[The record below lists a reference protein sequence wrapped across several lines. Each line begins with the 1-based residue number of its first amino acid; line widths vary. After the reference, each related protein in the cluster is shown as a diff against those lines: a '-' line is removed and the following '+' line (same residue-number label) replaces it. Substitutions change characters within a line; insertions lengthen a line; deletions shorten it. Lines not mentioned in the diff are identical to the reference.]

1 MSEREQVQ
9 QRLAT
14 WLETWTTAPYGVL
27 SSLQAREDG
36 PGKYRS
42 LTFGLAGTLDASLTI
57 WSPTRLVLRT
67 SRTSEEV
74 HLDSAQACIDYCVEH
89 FGAPVE
95 AQTV

>member
-9 QRLAT
+9 QRLAA

-36 PGKYRS
+36 RGKSRV
-42 LTFGLAGTLDASLTI
+42 LTFGLAATLDASLTI

-67 SRTSEEV
+67 SRASEEV
-74 HLDSAQACIDYCVEH
+74 HLDSAQAFINYCVEY